1 MCWAVVVSVFWGV
14 DSGRIWFIA
23 PNTASRALWP
33 GIIHKKGFLGSS
45 IVLQG
50 NSFMLKFTVFWVE
63 ANIAESVSPLAA
75 GMGVR
80 FMTVFWM

>member
-1 MCWAVVVSVFWGV
+1 MCWAVG
-14 DSGRIWFIA
+14 SGRIRCIA
-23 PNTASRALWP
+23 PNIASRALWP
-33 GIIHKKGFLGSS
+33 GMMHKNGFLGSS

-75 GMGVR
+75 GVGVR
-80 FMTVFWM
+80 FMTAFWT